1 MDMNEKILQRYEKT
15 EPDDLPE
22 PAPNC
27 WFCTECNATFD
38 KPLRLYRHSKIGR
51 MEYPLREC
59 CPNCHSEDIEEC
71 YDEQLAEA
79 RREQYDMRG
88 RY

>member
-1 MDMNEKILQRYEKT
+1 MTMDEKILQRYEKT

-27 WFCTECNATFD
+27 WFCNYCTEMFD
-38 KPLRLYRHSKIGR
+38 KPITFYMGMHRIIDV
-51 MEYPLREC
+51 

-71 YDEQLAEA
+71 YDESLAEA
-79 RREQYDMRG
+79 RREQYDLRG